1 MTNIWDKIRNISSGF
16 SGLGIIG
23 ATDITASIISAL
35 FWLYMASLLGAEQ
48 YGQITYFISIGSIVA
63 TFSLLGSTNML
74 SVYIPKNVRLES
86 TLYIISIIIG
96 LVAFV
101 TLFFIFSNVS
111 LSTYVIGMIFVGLAS
126 TEILATRQYN
136 SYPKYIIISK
146 ILMVGLSIGL
156 YHLIGINGVI
166 LGLGLSFFPYLIRI
180 YHTFKK
186 SKIDFSLLRTRGKF
200 FINSFILNLFLA
212 FRGSI
217 DKIIIAQ
224 IAGFVLLGNYQL
236 GFQFLGVMNMLPIIV
251 FKYILPQDAGLIP
264 NKKLKGITVLLSIG
278 IAVMGIILSPI
289 IIPHLFPKYIEVIE
303 VVQIFS
309 ISVIPFTI
317 SLILMSEFL
326 GNEKIRIVLFG
337 SGIFIGVI
345 VVSQILLGKIFGING
360 IAFSMVLADSS
371 EVVFY
376 FIIKQLQTK
385 KKLC

>member
-48 YGQITYFISIGSIVA
+48 YGQVTYFISIGSIVA

-186 SKIDFSLLRTRGKF
+186 SKINFSLLRTRGKF

-264 NKKLKGITVLLSIG
+264 NKKLKGITILFSIG
-278 IAVMGIILSPI
+278 IAVMGIVLSPI

-371 EVVFY
+371 EVAFY

-385 KKLC
+385 K

>member
-251 FKYILPQDAGLIP
+251 YKYILPQDAGLIP

>member
-48 YGQITYFISIGSIVA
+48 YGQVTYFISIGSIVA

-186 SKIDFSLLRTRGKF
+186 SKINFSLLRTRGKF
-200 FINSFILNLFLA
+200 FINSFILNIFLA

-264 NKKLKGITVLLSIG
+264 NKKLKGITILFSIG
-278 IAVMGIILSPI
+278 IAVMGIVLSPI

-345 VVSQILLGKIFGING
+345 VVSQILLGEIFGING

-371 EVVFY
+371 EVAFY